1 MKKIVEEKVI
11 TEKVR
16 KNIDELA
23 AEGLLVNGKL
33 KEGAELFREVQR
45 IEKTVWYVIEEKK

>member
-16 KNIDELA
+16 KTIDELI
-23 AEGLLVNGKL
+23 AEGLFVDGKL
-33 KEGAELFREVQR
+33 KEGAELFKEVQR
-45 IEKTVWYVIEEKK
+45 VEKIIWYVIEDKK